1 MHIPY
6 FMGKLGGLPVPSPA
20 PSPEPEVDLGCPPS
34 PAPLCCQGY
43 KWISCR
49 LHILPP
55 LPSSCRVTG
64 RAGWSRM
71 AWGGSRGCRP
81 WGLGVGWAA
90 QHTSQLSHPG
100 VGRWSKSDWTWVD
113 VINGKLRMHSPV
125 GRREALRQGR
135 LSFCSVPGVS
145 CSACSCMPSHLRT
158 PAGSSPSEGSGFT
171 S

>member
-1 MHIPY
+1 MHIPC
-6 FMGKLGGLPVPSPA
+6 FLGKLGGLPVPSPA
-20 PSPEPEVDLGCPPS
+20 PSTEPEVDLGCPPS

-81 WGLGVGWAA
+81 WVGLGRASLGMGTSVGDRE
-90 QHTSQLSHPG
+90 P
-100 VGRWSKSDWTWVD
+100 
-113 VINGKLRMHSPV
+113 
-125 GRREALRQGR
+125 EALPYGPREWMLLSVLGSHGR
-135 LSFCSVPGVS
+135 EILRVLTLS
-145 CSACSCMPSHLRT
+145 
-158 PAGSSPSEGSGFT
+158 
-171 S
+171 

>member
-81 WGLGVGWAA
+81 WVGLG
-90 QHTSQLSHPG
+90 LY
-100 VGRWSKSDWTWVD
+100 
-113 VINGKLRMHSPV
+113 
-125 GRREALRQGR
+125 RE
-135 LSFCSVPGVS
+135 
-145 CSACSCMPSHLRT
+145 
-158 PAGSSPSEGSGFT
+158 EGLP
-171 S
+171 